1 MDILTTLTS
10 SGTRSHLLRLFFGP
24 TPESLHLREIQRRT
38 SISPGALHREL
49 DKLVRAGLLVSRQDG
64 NRVVFSANTNQAL
77 FEPLRDLVRKSARG
91 CFGQDLGNAESM
103 LRSPPPGGAIE
114 HARDF
119 GVDLSLM
126 LEQLRRTPN
135 ERVRRLQQSAADLT
149 RIRGVANTSRATDA

>member
-10 SGTRSHLLRLFFGP
+10 SGTRSDLLRLFFGLR
-24 TPESLHLREIQRRT
+24 PEALHLREIQRRI

-49 DKLVRAGLLVSRQDG
+49 AKLVRAGFLVSRQDG
-64 NRVVFSANTNQAL
+64 NRVVFSVNTTHAL
-77 FEPLRDLVRKSARG
+77 FEPLRDLVRKSAPV
-91 CFGQDLGNAESM
+91 CFEQDLDNAASM
-103 LRSPPPGGAIE
+103 LMSPPPGGAIE

-119 GVDLSLM
+119 GVDLSSM

-149 RIRGVANTSRATDA
+149 RIRGVASTSWATDA